1 MRPEKKRFKN
11 FWRRSGRALTWQL
24 LESHEV
30 NEGQLERKGRSWYRK
45 APSQGHYQTLYGP
58 VTVRPH
64 TYQRSDGGQTFC
76 PLEEACQMGFG
87 TSTPLLAKV
96 LAVKLSALTPREVR
110 PDLETAHRLSLSASF
125 IEQTARRVGEIVVTK
140 ARCWRL
146 ESPEP
151 GRRVA
156 TIATV
161 VDGRT
166 MPLGGCDHKEAM
178 CRTIALSDNAGERLS
193 TEYLGAMP
201 EAGKESFRR
210 LLTSRV
216 AAIKAE
222 HPRALHV
229 CLADGAAWNWQ
240 LLESPYPGAIWIL
253 DFYHAAQHLGQA
265 AEAIFGTPPTAAKSA
280 WYEDLYLT
288 LRDQP
293 DGVAQL
299 IRRLIYTRNRERL
312 SKAAARALE
321 TEINSFR
328 NHAEKMQYAD
338 HVTAGLPIG
347 SSVTEAGC
355 KELIKAR
362 FSRSGMRWKRDTG
375 ATILHLRAVRL
386 SDQSE
391 SFWQKV
397 IRYVA

>member
-1 MRPEKKRFKN
+1 MRPEKKQFKN
-11 FWRRSGRALTWQL
+11 CWRRSGRDLTRQL
-24 LESHEV
+24 LESKEV
-30 NEGQLERKGRSWYRK
+30 CEGQLEREGRTWYRK
-45 APSQGHYQTLYGP
+45 APSEGHYQTLYGP
-58 VTVRPH
+58 VTVRRH

-76 PLEEACQMGFG
+76 PLEAASQMSFG
-87 TSTPLLAKV
+87 TATPLLAKV
-96 LAVKLSALTPREVR
+96 LAFKLSALTPREVR
-110 PDLETAHRLSLSASF
+110 QDLETAHLLSLSASF
-125 IEQTARRVGEIVVTK
+125 IEQTARRVGEIAVAK

-156 TIATV
+156 TIATG
-161 VDGRT
+161 VDGTT
-166 MPLGGCDHKEAM
+166 MPLVDEDYKEAM
-178 CRTIALSDNAGERLS
+178 CGTIALYDRDGERLS

-210 LLTSRV
+210 LFTSRV
-216 AAIKAE
+216 AAVKAE

-240 LLESPYPGAIWIL
+240 LLESHYPEAIWIL

-265 AEAIFGTPPTAAKSA
+265 AEAIFGTAPTAAKSA

-288 LRDQP
+288 LRHQP
-293 DGVAQL
+293 DDAAQL
-299 IRRLIYTRNRERL
+299 IRRLISRRNRERL
-312 SKAAARALE
+312 SQAAARALG
-321 TEINSFR
+321 TEINYFR

-338 HVTAGLPIG
+338 YVTAGLPIG
-347 SSVTEAGC
+347 SGVTEAGC

-362 FSRSGMRWKRDTG
+362 FCRSGMRWKRDTG
-375 ATILHLRAVRL
+375 ATILHLRAIRL
-386 SDQSE
+386 SDQWE